1 MAIITISRGSLSG
14 GKMVAEMLSKQ
25 LNYKSISREVIVKAT
40 EKYGVPEFKL
50 YEAIQKSPTFMQRLT
65 FEREKYL
72 AIIQATLCEYVKD
85 DNVIYHGHAGHF
97 LLKGV
102 SHVLRIRV
110 LAPMEFRVEQAVQRQ
125 NLSEKEAIK
134 YIEEVDKQ
142 RNKWTKFLY
151 GVDWRSPELYD
162 IIFNIENSDL
172 EFVCNMIEFA
182 VKQKEFQTTPESQ
195 QALLNLLLSSQVKAA
210 LTKLPNV
217 RIGEFDVE
225 ADKGTVKII
234 GKIKSEEALKEILEI
249 AAKVPGVKNVVSE
262 AKINYRYQGIDN

>member
-14 GKMVAEMLSKQ
+14 GQMVAEMLSKQ
-25 LNYKSISREVIVKAT
+25 LHYAAISREVIVKAT

-50 YEAIQKSPTFMQRLT
+50 YEAIQKSPTFIQRLT

-72 AIIQATLCEYVKD
+72 AIIQATLCDYVKD

-97 LLKGV
+97 LLKGI
-102 SHVLRIRV
+102 SHILRIRI
-110 LAPMEFRVEQAVQRQ
+110 LAPMEFRIQQAVKRQ

-162 IIFNIENSDL
+162 MIFNIENSDL

-182 VKQKEFQTTPESQ
+182 VQQKEFQTTPESH

-210 LTKLPNV
+210 LTKLPHV
-217 RIGEFDVE
+217 RLGEFDVV
-225 ADKGTVKII
+225 ADKGNVKIT
-234 GKIKSEEALKEILEI
+234 GKIKSEDALAEILAA
-249 AAKVPGVKNVVSE
+249 AAKVPGVKKVASE